1 MNNDHWRFNN
11 NRTKA
16 QGNTIAGESLLTRIC
31 KYGLYKWVNYYYYYY
46 YSVSLAKKHF
56 LRNICKTL
64 WRRVQ
69 AEKLL
74 ISSTPIVLNIIT
86 RYIKRSRKTPPLP
99 KPWKTLLLS
108 LAVSDVGVGV
118 LVQPTYVA
126 VLVMKIEQNADNSAY
141 YTIFDAFYVQSCL
154 VSFASFFQCFYVNC
168 WQTLGDSS
176 SSQIPGTCDSQER
189 CCWPL
194 SCKVNKLEFLNL
206 LVKCTFDSELT

>member
-1 MNNDHWRFNN
+1 MNNDHWGFNN

-16 QGNTIAGESLLTRIC
+16 QGNILQVRVYWSE
-31 KYGLYKWVNYYYYYY
+31 YVNTGYINYYYYY

-64 WRRVQ
+64 WRRVR

-74 ISSTPIVLNIIT
+74 ISSTPTVLNIVT

-126 VLVMKIEQNADNSAY
+126 VLVMKIKQKADNSAY
-141 YTIFDAFYVQSCL
+141 CTIFDAFYIQSCL
-154 VSFASFFQCFYVNC
+154 FSFASFF
-168 WQTLGDSS
+168 
-176 SSQIPGTCDSQER
+176 
-189 CCWPL
+189 
-194 SCKVNKLEFLNL
+194 
-206 LVKCTFDSELT
+206 